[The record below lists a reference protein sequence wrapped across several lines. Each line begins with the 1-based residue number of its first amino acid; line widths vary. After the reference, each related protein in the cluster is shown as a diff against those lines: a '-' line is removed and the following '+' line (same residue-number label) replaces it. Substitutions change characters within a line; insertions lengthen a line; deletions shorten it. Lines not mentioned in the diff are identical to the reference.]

1 MQLNRVLG
9 AGRRF
14 KYRERKRSVFLVT
27 SPETQNSCSP
37 QPSFFLCLLPETLR
51 SSQLQNIPVDPA
63 RTAARRQELPRRPEK
78 FDTKILLLSSRFSA
92 DLLTFRST
100 WSCRSFP
107 MGTTMML
114 RGLWREDFFQK
125 KKSSCSTKMKI
136 QRDLSSQTLKGK
148 PLLECRFLT

>member
-63 RTAARRQELPRRPEK
+63 RTAAPTAGAAPASRGECVPPRVGLLQGSGGGFDSFIRVMRRECDLK
-78 FDTKILLLSSRFSA
+78 LSA
-92 DLLTFRST
+92 EEEHGKVLMH
-100 WSCRSFP
+100 SCY
-107 MGTTMML
+107 
-114 RGLWREDFFQK
+114 
-125 KKSSCSTKMKI
+125 
-136 QRDLSSQTLKGK
+136 
-148 PLLECRFLT
+148 